1 MIKSFYDLNYKITLC
16 QLNVHMS
23 IVPLCPVH
31 GTPGN
36 VHGAPGFF
44 LKISFVRE
52 TTKISA

>member
-1 MIKSFYDLNYKITLC
+1 MTLC

-31 GTPGN
+31 GTPGH

-44 LKISFVRE
+44 FKISFLRK
-52 TTKISA
+52 TTRISA